1 MAKFALG
8 KPVTTETATVEVDA
22 GLAVGAHRFRL
33 SVVNAAGL
41 PSRTADEVV
50 VQVTQSRVVLP
61 PISPPIAPPIATPIA
76 TPIAPPL
83 RPADPRLP
91 LGPASRCHRLNRC
104 GPRCPPDPRSRSGP
118 RRR

>member
-1 MAKFALG
+1 MAKFPLG

-41 PSRTADEVV
+41 PSRAADEVV

-61 PISPPIAPPIATPIA
+61 PIAPPIGPPIS
-76 TPIAPPL
+76 PPV
-83 RPADPRLP
+83 RPA
-91 LGPASRCHRLNRC
+91 GPCRRLNRC
-104 GPRCPPDPRSRSGP
+104 GPPCPPSPRNR
-118 RRR
+118 